1 MCGRFIR
8 TTPIER
14 YAALFNAPG
23 RVDVQSS
30 YNIAPSSQIVVA
42 RNNPQGGREL
52 LTLKWGL
59 VPAWSKEPR
68 TEFSTINA
76 RAETIDEKPAF
87 RAAFQSRRCLI
98 ASDGFYEWKK
108 NADGSKQPYFI
119 RLSDSKPFAFAGIWE
134 RWVREGQILESC
146 AIIVTSAN
154 TLVAP
159 IHDRMPVILSPDYYD
174 AWMNPKETK
183 ASALKSLL
191 LPYPSNRMKAYPISS
206 RVNSPRNDER
216 TLLIPL
222 NSHGQ

>member
-23 RVDVQSS
+23 RVDFQSS

-42 RNNPQGGREL
+42 RNNAQGGREL
-52 LTLKWGL
+52 VTVKWGL

-76 RAETIDEKPAF
+76 RAETIDEKPTF

-98 ASDGFYEWKK
+98 GSDGFYEWKK

-119 RLSDSKPFAFAGIWE
+119 CLADSKPFAFAGIWE
-134 RWVREGQILESC
+134 RWAREGQILESC

-154 TLVAP
+154 ALVAP

-174 AWMNPKETK
+174 AWMNPRETK

-191 LPYPSNRMKAYPISS
+191 LPYPSDRMKAYPISS

-216 TLLIPL
+216 ALLIPL